1 MKFLESTTRNLF
13 FTGKGGVGK
22 TSVACAAAVQLAD
35 AGKKVL
41 LVSTDPASNLD
52 EVLGTPLGHHPTVV
66 PSVPGLSAM
75 NLDPEKSAAEYRER
89 MVGPYRAELPAAAIA
104 SMEEQFSGSCTLEI
118 AAFDEFS
125 RLLGDASATSEFD
138 HVIFDTAPTGHTLRL
153 LTLPSAWAG
162 FMEKNTTGTSCLGPL
177 ASLQAQQKL
186 YRDTVKALSDPLVT
200 TLVLVARSEATA
212 LREAART
219 SKELA
224 GLGVQNQHLVIN
236 GVFRATDSSD
246 PYALAMEKRG
256 ETAMK
261 SIPKEI
267 ENLRRTTIPLSGSG
281 VLGIAALRSFGVS
294 VATTS
299 IDSAPVAQARTVNAD
314 SISLVL
320 PPLIGELIDDLAEKK
335 HGVILAMGKGGVG
348 KTTVAAA
355 VAVAL
360 AKRGFVVHLSTTD
373 PAAHIAAAVA
383 GETFANLTVSRI
395 DPVAETAKY
404 SAEVMTTAGSGLDEQ
419 GKSLLAE
426 DLRSPCTEE
435 IAVFRAFAD
444 AVAEG
449 SDGFV
454 VLDTAP
460 TGHTVLLLDSALAY
474 HREVT
479 RQSNQMPDAVSQL
492 LPRLRD
498 PDFTRIL
505 IVTLPEATPVH
516 EAAAL
521 QRDLRRAGIEP
532 YAWVINQC
540 LSPLSIHDPLL
551 QERQLH
557 ELPYIREVMEQQS
570 RRSVILPWQIDPP
583 VGKVGLEHLL
593 QVSILRFYPEL
604 NRYLTA
610 RVTEFECIPQER
622 KADLQKLANY
632 VRECLSKSVP
642 AKLTFICTHNSR
654 RSHLAQVWA
663 QVAAEYYCI
672 VGVATYSGG
681 TEATAFNPRAVDAMR
696 RCGLKISSNA
706 VDLSNPRYEVRT
718 SDAATPQVYF
728 SKVYDAP
735 PNPTEGYCAIMTCS
749 QADDACPLVMGC
761 DLRLPIRY
769 EDPKIADDTD
779 QEIVLYDERSRQIC
793 REMLYAM
800 SSV

>member
-1 MKFLESTTRNLF
+1 MKFLEQTTRNLF

-22 TSVACAAAVQLAD
+22 TSVACAAAVRLAD

-52 EVLGTPLGHHPTVV
+52 EVLSTPLGHHPTVV

-89 MVGPYRAELPAAAIA
+89 MVGPYRGQLPAAAVA

-125 RLLGDASATSEFD
+125 RLLGDASSTSEFD

-177 ASLQAQQKL
+177 AGLQAQQKL
-186 YRDTVKALSDPLVT
+186 YQDTVKALGDPKVT
-200 TLVLVARSEATA
+200 TLVLVARAEETA

-219 SKELA
+219 SNELA
-224 GLGVQNQHLVIN
+224 GLGVRNQHLVVN
-236 GVFRATDSSD
+236 GVFQATDLSD
-246 PYALAMEKRG
+246 PYALAMQRRG
-256 ETAMK
+256 ETAMN
-261 SIPKEI
+261 SIPKE
-267 ENLRRTTIPLSGSG
+267 LTDLPRTIIPLSGGG
-281 VLGIAALRSFGVS
+281 VLGVEALRSLGVP
-294 VATTS
+294 ATTS
-299 IDSAPVAQARTVNAD
+299 STAAKSVAPAEAIEPT
-314 SISLVL
+314 LLTL
-320 PPLIGELIDDLAEKK
+320 PPLLGELLEDLVEKK

-360 AKRGFVVHLSTTD
+360 AKRGFTVHLSTTD

-383 GETFANLTVSRI
+383 GETFANLSVSRI

-404 SAEVMTTAGSGLDEQ
+404 SAEVMSNAGGGLDEQ

-444 AVAEG
+444 AVAQG

-479 RQSNQMPDAVSQL
+479 RQSNQMTEAVEQL

-498 PDFTRIL
+498 PDFTRVL

-516 EAAAL
+516 EAASL
-521 QRDLRRAGIEP
+521 QRDLRRAEIEP

-540 LSPLSIHDPLL
+540 LSPLAIHDPLL

-557 ELPYIREVMEQQS
+557 EQPYIREVMEKQS
-570 RRSVILPWQIDPP
+570 HRAVLIPWQIDPP
-583 VGKVGLEHLL
+583 VGKIGLEHLL
-593 QVSILRFYPEL
+593 KNTDIL
-604 NRYLTA
+604 
-610 RVTEFECIPQER
+610 
-622 KADLQKLANY
+622 K
-632 VRECLSKSVP
+632 
-642 AKLTFICTHNSR
+642 
-654 RSHLAQVWA
+654 
-663 QVAAEYYCI
+663 
-672 VGVATYSGG
+672 
-681 TEATAFNPRAVDAMR
+681 
-696 RCGLKISSNA
+696 
-706 VDLSNPRYEVRT
+706 
-718 SDAATPQVYF
+718 
-728 SKVYDAP
+728 
-735 PNPTEGYCAIMTCS
+735 
-749 QADDACPLVMGC
+749 
-761 DLRLPIRY
+761 
-769 EDPKIADDTD
+769 
-779 QEIVLYDERSRQIC
+779 
-793 REMLYAM
+793 
-800 SSV
+800 